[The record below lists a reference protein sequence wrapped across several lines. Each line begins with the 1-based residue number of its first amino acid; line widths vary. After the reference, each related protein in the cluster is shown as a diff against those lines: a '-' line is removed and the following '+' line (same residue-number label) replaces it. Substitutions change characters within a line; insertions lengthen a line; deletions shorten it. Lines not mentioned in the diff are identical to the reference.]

1 MATQMS
7 KKRKFCADGVFKA
20 ELNEM
25 LMRELA
31 EDGYVPATPTCLPPT
46 RISAAQSSTLLRK
59 NTSLRLVC
67 WIVAAFPVSGNGF

>member
-31 EDGYVPATPTCLPPT
+31 EDGCVSASVLFIWRVTCFVRMPF
-46 RISAAQSSTLLRK
+46 R
-59 NTSLRLVC
+59 
-67 WIVAAFPVSGNGF
+67 

>member
-1 MATQMS
+1 VKATAFFFPFDCSFKMATQMS

-31 EDGYVPATPTCLPPT
+31 EDGCV
-46 RISAAQSSTLLRK
+46 SAFALFT
-59 NTSLRLVC
+59 
-67 WIVAAFPVSGNGF
+67 